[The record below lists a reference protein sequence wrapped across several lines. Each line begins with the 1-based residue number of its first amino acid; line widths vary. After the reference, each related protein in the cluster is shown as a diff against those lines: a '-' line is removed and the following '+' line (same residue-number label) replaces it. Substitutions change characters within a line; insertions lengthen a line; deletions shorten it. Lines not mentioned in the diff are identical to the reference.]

1 MEETNRKVKTFTF
14 HDSVNESHE
23 WYTPR
28 PLIEKLGV
36 EFDLDPASSTAANTL
51 IQAKNIF
58 TKEDD
63 GLKQDWYGNVWLN
76 PPYGKDVPIWLEKA
90 IYESRANN
98 VKVMALVFSRTDT
111 IWFHEYAT
119 KFDQICFMKGRLA
132 FIKAETMEKGST
144 SGAGSMLLSIGA
156 EMNAAIRDAKLGFC
170 VPAGS
175 NWVRR
180 GLE

>member
-119 KFDQICFMKGRLA
+119 KF
-132 FIKAETMEKGST
+132 IKAETMEKGST

-156 EMNAAIRDAKLGFC
+156 EMNAAIRNADLGFI
-170 VPAGS
+170 AQGNTIGRS
-175 NWVRR
+175 FND
-180 GLE
+180 

>member
-90 IYESRANN
+90 IYEITMLIQKLYLQQLILLAHRYI
-98 VKVMALVFSRTDT
+98 VM
-111 IWFHEYAT
+111 
-119 KFDQICFMKGRLA
+119 RL
-132 FIKAETMEKGST
+132 
-144 SGAGSMLLSIGA
+144 
-156 EMNAAIRDAKLGFC
+156 
-170 VPAGS
+170 
-175 NWVRR
+175 R
-180 GLE
+180 GKYGT